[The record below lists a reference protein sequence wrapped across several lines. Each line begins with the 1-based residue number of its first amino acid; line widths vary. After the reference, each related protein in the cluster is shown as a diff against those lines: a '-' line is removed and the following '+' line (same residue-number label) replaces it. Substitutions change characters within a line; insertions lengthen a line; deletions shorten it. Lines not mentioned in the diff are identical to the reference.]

1 MLRYAILCYDML
13 RYAMICCAMLC
24 YAILRCSMLCYA
36 ALCYALLC
44 YAALCSAMHTST
56 KQFCNLMAS
65 VTICAMLC
73 YAILC
78 CSKLYYVIHGNRRSR
93 DFFQLATASSSSA
106 NNSLY
111 VDYYTYIESTRV
123 VRKPR
128 ATRCLR
134 ENATVLVRLR
144 ARRCYAEACAE

>member
-1 MLRYAILCYDML
+1 MLF
-13 RYAMICCAMLC
+13 
-24 YAILRCSMLCYA
+24 SA
-36 ALCYALLC
+36 ALSYT
-44 YAALCSAMHTST
+44 M
-56 KQFCNLMAS
+56 F
-65 VTICAMLC
+65 
-73 YAILC
+73 
-78 CSKLYYVIHGNRRSR
+78 IHGNRRSR

-134 ENATVLVRLR
+134 ENARLFSYGSVHGDVMRRRVRSR
-144 ARRCYAEACAE
+144 AVIARYYACTLTSTFITYVSSREKNYVT